1 MRKAIIENNVVTN
14 IVEVDMNSDWTPTR
28 GTAIDATGA
37 NIGDTWD
44 GIGFVPPPVTPS
56 AAKTLFDGAEFLTR
70 LTDAEYS
77 AILAASAQSI
87 QLARWLDTLRLRG
100 EIDVTGK
107 TALAAK
113 DGLVKA
119 GLLAPERADAIFASG

>member
-1 MRKAIIENNVVTN
+1 MPDRVALIENGYVTAVLWADAPILGETVDCPEGN
-14 IVEVDMNSDWTPTR
+14 DVEAGWR
-28 GTAIDATGA
+28 
-37 NIGDTWD
+37 WD

-70 LTDAEYS
+70 LTDAEYG
-77 AILAASAQSI
+77 AILAASTQSI
-87 QLARWLDTLRLRG
+87 QLARWLDTFRLRG

-113 DGLVKA
+113 YGLVKT
-119 GLLAPERADAIFASG
+119 GLLTPERADAIFASG